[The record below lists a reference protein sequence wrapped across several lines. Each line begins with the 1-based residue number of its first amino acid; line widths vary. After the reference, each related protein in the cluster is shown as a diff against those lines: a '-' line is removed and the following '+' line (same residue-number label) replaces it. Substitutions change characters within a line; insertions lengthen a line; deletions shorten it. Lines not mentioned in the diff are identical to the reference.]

1 MGRYR
6 LPVSLQ
12 VFFIWKNTKDDE
24 RRLVYALKPSPK
36 QPAAYA
42 RVPGGAQAAWTACTE
57 LVNAL
62 STSGHPFLLPTAH
75 VEPVG
80 YIGQRVVAQPEP
92 EPEP

>member
-12 VFFIWKNTKDDE
+12 VFFIWKNTKDDD

-42 RVPGGAQAAWTACTE
+42 RVPGGAQAAWD
-57 LVNAL
+57 AL
-62 STSGHPFLLPTAH
+62 SLIH
-75 VEPVG
+75 
-80 YIGQRVVAQPEP
+80 I
-92 EPEP
+92 